1 MNGYTLLELLTVLTL
16 LAVTA
21 SAIAPTARR
30 LGDVAAVTV
39 AREELIAV
47 IVEARASAMSRGAS
61 SVTVGTRPPRARIA
75 SRGVTLRS
83 MALGEAGGVS
93 VEVGG
98 ERDSTTLRFDA
109 LGLGRFVSQTISFAR
124 GQASTSVV
132 ISSYGRV
139 RRR

>member
-21 SAIAPTARR
+21 STIAPTARR

-39 AREELIAV
+39 AREEIVAV

-61 SVTVGTRPPRARIA
+61 SVTVGTRPPRARIS
-75 SRGVTLRS
+75 SRGVTLRAI
-83 MALGEAGGVS
+83 ALDRAGGVS

-98 ERDSTTLRFDA
+98 GRDSTTLRFDA
-109 LGLGRFVSQTISFAR
+109 LGLGRFVSQTISLAR
-124 GQASTSVV
+124 GEASTSVV